1 MKQIIIF
8 HDTTLS
14 AAAAAFFHHIIV
26 ILFNPVKVL
35 RQPENYFIRVKCCS
49 PVLHLPT
56 FRLSSL
62 MIACDRMS
70 GYLEHPINKP
80 FEWSFKILYQTP
92 KANFSIV
99 DASFHPI
106 TPTAVFSM
114 LPSRHHNHVI
124 LSFACL
130 FYGHKRLM
138 RAFTSSLDFSF
149 SEFSMT
155 TPSHIRLIS
164 TSCKISVP
172 LPQWTLVSSRLSRAA
187 SVNLHFCCSVLT
199 LNLAKEKSSRE
210 RGGPWKAWED
220 ENGNLKT
227 SSYIII
233 MLWFS
238 WS

>member
-1 MKQIIIF
+1 
-8 HDTTLS
+8 
-14 AAAAAFFHHIIV
+14 
-26 ILFNPVKVL
+26 
-35 RQPENYFIRVKCCS
+35 
-49 PVLHLPT
+49 
-56 FRLSSL
+56 

-138 RAFTSSLDFSF
+138 RAFTSSLDFFFGIFNDHTKPHQIDINIMQNLCALAAMDS
-149 SEFSMT
+149 
-155 TPSHIRLIS
+155 
-164 TSCKISVP
+164 
-172 LPQWTLVSSRLSRAA
+172 LVSSRLSRAA

-210 RGGPWKAWED
+210 RGGTLESLR
-220 ENGNLKT
+220 G
-227 SSYIII
+227 
-233 MLWFS
+233 
-238 WS
+238 